1 MRVAVFRT
9 YFFLRL
15 CNGNWNL
22 LVSLVR
28 FGSFFVALPSVV
40 VTKFPVPTYY
50 SEKKKTLITCCSC
63 FFFFVFVEWGFRSGS
78 HEAKKQTSDKG
89 AQLASDQATRTPFER
104 MRRV

>member
-15 CNGNWNL
+15 CKGNWNL

-28 FGSFFVALPSVV
+28 FGSFFVVLPSVV

-50 SEKKKTLITCCSC
+50 SEKKKNFDHLLFLFL
-63 FFFFVFVEWGFRSGS
+63 FFLFLLNGAFEVEATKRRSKP
-78 HEAKKQTSDKG
+78 ATKG
-89 AQLASDQATRTPFER
+89 LS
-104 MRRV
+104 